1 MRSDPRK
8 DCGILNYFCRR
19 FHNIAISFSLVP
31 ATPVYFID
39 KSSGFSLGPDHGSVE
54 VLEGTLRE
62 RYMMSPF
69 TFGGCQA
76 EKRRLFVKKA
86 DFEERKSERTANDL
100 KVHP

>member
-1 MRSDPRK
+1 MRSDRRK
-8 DCGILNYFCRR
+8 DCAISNYFCRR
-19 FHNIAISFSLVP
+19 FRDIAISLALVP
-31 ATPVYFID
+31 AAPVYFID
-39 KSSGFSLGPDHGSVE
+39 KSSDFSLGPDHVSVE

-62 RYMMSPF
+62 RYIMSPF

-86 DFEERKSERTANDL
+86 GWSKERAKEIANDL